1 MKSYPIYKQTL
12 NNGEELAFSQT
23 GQRGPVLVLLHGNL
37 SSSVHFYHLME
48 ALEDSY
54 RLIAIDMRGFGHSSY
69 KNPVH
74 SLQELAQDILEL
86 MEQLDIPRY
95 SVLGWSTGGGVALEM
110 AALRPETID
119 QVFLL
124 SSVGIQG
131 YLSPNK
137 SNIAQFSLLP
147 MLIQTNRAM
156 AKWNPALQKVEL
168 ALQQKDRRL
177 LNKIMEPLYQLH
189 PISETDYQIY
199 MEAMCQQRNYSDI
212 FINLFTFN
220 MTNRHN
226 GIQAGNNRIQLVEC
240 PLIIIHGDKD
250 KVVRLD
256 SALLTYQTKK
266 EDSHLYVLDGGHSLL
281 TDQAE
286 QVQAIIRKHLT

>member
-1 MKSYPIYKQTL
+1 MVRNWPFLKLVKGALSWFCARQSQFFSTL
-12 NNGEELAFSQT
+12 
-23 GQRGPVLVLLHGNL
+23 L
-37 SSSVHFYHLME
+37 SFDGGIGRQLSI
-48 ALEDSY
+48 DSHWH
-54 RLIAIDMRGFGHSSY
+54 AGFGHSSY

-110 AALRPETID
+110 AALRPETIE

-226 GIQAGNNRIQLVEC
+226 GILAGNNRIQLVEC

-266 EDSHLYVLDGGHSLL
+266 KIPTSMS
-281 TDQAE
+281 
-286 QVQAIIRKHLT
+286 

>member
-37 SSSVHFYHLME
+37 SSSVHFYKLME
-48 ALEDSY
+48 DLQEEY
-54 RLIAIDMRGFGHSSY
+54 QLLAIDMRGFGHSTY
-69 KNPVH
+69 HNPVY
-74 SLQELAQDILEL
+74 SLQELAQDILEML
-86 MEQLDIPRY
+86 EHLSIPTY

-110 AALRPETID
+110 AALKPETIQ

-124 SSVGIQG
+124 SSIGIQG
-131 YLSPNK
+131 YLAPNK

-147 MLIQTNRAM
+147 VLIQTNRTM

-168 ALQQKDRRL
+168 ALQNRDTRILK
-177 LNKIMEPLYQLH
+177 KIMDPLYQLH
-189 PISETDYQIY
+189 PISDEEYQIY
-199 MEAMCQQRNYSDI
+199 MDAMCQQRNYSDI

-226 GIQAGNNRIQLVEC
+226 GILAGNNRIQLVEC